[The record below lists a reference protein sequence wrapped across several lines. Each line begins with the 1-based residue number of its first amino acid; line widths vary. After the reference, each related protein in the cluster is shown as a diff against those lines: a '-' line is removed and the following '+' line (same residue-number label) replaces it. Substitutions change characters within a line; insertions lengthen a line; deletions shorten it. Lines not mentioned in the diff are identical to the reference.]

1 MEKLDLDSLRKEI
14 DELDKNIA
22 ESFEKRMKVVNK
34 IAEYKESLGLPTYD
48 KKREDSM
55 IEKNVNYINDEILK
69 KYYIDLLH
77 KLLEVSKLYQQELR
91 EEKNKKN

>member
-1 MEKLDLDSLRKEI
+1 MDKLDLDNLRTKI
-14 DELDKNIA
+14 DEIDKNIA
-22 ESFEKRMKVVNK
+22 ENFEKRMKIVNK
-34 IAEYKESLGLPTYD
+34 IAEYKESLGIPTYD

-91 EEKNKKN
+91 GTKNKKD